1 MSRTVMQAF
10 DCLIADQELTGKQL
24 IAIGLHVNGIAEY
37 LRGNYSMAEKPF
49 TIGSSARGTICRPER
64 DIDVLAPFSVSEY
77 WKRYETNSRNFL
89 YWVRGVLDDHY
100 GRTEVSSKQ
109 VAVVIDFT
117 DTVADVVPAFRRT
130 GGGYLIPDGQGGW
143 RDQPAV
149 PHSAHCQRRS
159 SRWRPTRS
167 ARQAPEGVEF
177 REWPPYD
184 LVSRRA
190 DGRADVA

>member
-143 RDQPAV
+143 RATNPPFHTALTANADQA
-149 PHSAHCQRRS
+149 AGGR
-159 SRWRPTRS
+159 
-167 ARQAPEGVEF
+167 
-177 REWPPYD
+177 
-184 LVSRRA
+184 LVA
-190 DGRADVA
+190 LVKLLKAWNFANGHL